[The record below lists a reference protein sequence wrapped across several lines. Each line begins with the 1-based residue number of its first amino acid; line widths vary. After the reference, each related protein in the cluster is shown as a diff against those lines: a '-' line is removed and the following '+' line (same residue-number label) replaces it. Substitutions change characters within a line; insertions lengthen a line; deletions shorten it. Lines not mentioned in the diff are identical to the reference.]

1 VKLFSRRR
9 IGCDGAVGDET
20 GIASLLDSGRS
31 LHGDPEETGSPVIAA
46 FHRMTGDISQTY
58 GLANI
63 EALSAK
69 RQRSLPV
76 GCKVYDLLNF
86 ASELATHHADE
97 QGARASQAWLGT
109 LISGEYDLENSCDT
123 FDEFQDFFLD
133 TKLDGEVA
141 LDLQKVAV

>member
-1 VKLFSRRR
+1 MKLLSRRR
-9 IGCDGAVGDET
+9 IGWDGAAAGDS

-31 LHGDPEETGSPVIAA
+31 LHGNPEETGSPVIAA

-76 GCKVYDLLNF
+76 GCKVYDLLDF

-109 LISGEYDLENSCDT
+109 LLSGEYDLENS

-133 TKLDGEVA
+133 RKLDGETA
-141 LDLQKVAV
+141 LDLQKVTA